1 MTQGVF
7 EIPFSK
13 GKVTPLKYYYSNSRG
28 EYIAGEWIG
37 MRGMESYYVYIEND
51 EVKMLTDT
59 RNRIGYSISGLNF
72 DGPKSA
78 IFYSKCLT
86 LYKENV
92 HQDLCGWSP

>member
-13 GKVTPLKYYYSNSRG
+13 GKVTPLKYYYSNSIG

-59 RNRIGYSISGLNF
+59 RNRIGYSISGLKMMVQ
-72 DGPKSA
+72 PK
-78 IFYSKCLT
+78 
-86 LYKENV
+86 
-92 HQDLCGWSP
+92 

>member
-7 EIPFSK
+7 DIPFAR
-13 GKVTPLKYYYSNSRG
+13 GQVIPLKFYYSNSRG

-59 RNRIGYSISGLNF
+59 RNRIGYSISSLKMMVQ
-72 DGPKSA
+72 PK
-78 IFYSKCLT
+78 
-86 LYKENV
+86 
-92 HQDLCGWSP
+92 